1 MGRAASGC
9 FCLDLGASAWSL
21 GGLARVG
28 RGIVVYRRRANS
40 CEVSRMVGQEA
51 RKRSMAGCQGWEHI
65 EPCLKPG
72 HAPSTGAE
80 RGWVKG
86 YKKGGRTIKKRRHVD
101 TSRGADWMDH
111 YNPVFVLDGKLF
123 AIVKLKGEKTASEAI
138 SFRGSREGVICL
150 LWVS

>member
-1 MGRAASGC
+1 
-9 FCLDLGASAWSL
+9 
-21 GGLARVG
+21 
-28 RGIVVYRRRANS
+28 
-40 CEVSRMVGQEA
+40 MVGQEA
-51 RKRSMAGCQGWEHI
+51 RKRSVAGCQGREHI

-101 TSRGADWMDH
+101 TSRRADWTDH
-111 YNPVFVLDGKLF
+111 YKPVFVLDRKLF
-123 AIVKLKGEKTASEAI
+123 AIVKQRRGKTASKAI
-138 SFRGSREGVICL
+138 SFKGSREGVICL